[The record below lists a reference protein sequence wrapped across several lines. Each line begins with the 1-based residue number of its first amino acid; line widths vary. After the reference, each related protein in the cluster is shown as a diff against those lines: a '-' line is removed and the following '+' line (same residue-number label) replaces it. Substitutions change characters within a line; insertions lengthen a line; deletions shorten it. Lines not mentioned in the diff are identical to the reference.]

1 MFNVFGDLFDLNNDG
16 HIDPAEQTIEFMMID
31 DMTDEDD
38 ESEDDADD
46 DID

>member
-16 HIDPAEQTIEFMMID
+16 HIDPAEQTIEFMID